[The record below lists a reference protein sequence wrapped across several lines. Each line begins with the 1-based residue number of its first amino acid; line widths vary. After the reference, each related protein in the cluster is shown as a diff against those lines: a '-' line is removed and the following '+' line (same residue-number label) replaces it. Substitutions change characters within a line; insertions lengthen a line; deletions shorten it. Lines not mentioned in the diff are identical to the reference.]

1 MLEPQQL
8 SLGVT
13 LSDDA
18 TFDNF
23 HAPAG
28 SSNAQALALVRAQ
41 AEGCGEQLVFLWGA
55 PGVGLTHLLQAGC
68 HRAHDSGLSFQYLP
82 LEELAG
88 IEPRHLLEGLE
99 RLDYICIDGL
109 DAVAGRADW
118 EEALFH
124 LFNRVREQGH
134 RLLLA
139 ANKGPHQL
147 PIGLADLRSRL
158 QWGLTWQLQ
167 ALDDADKQQALRQRA
182 RARGL
187 ELSDEVAHYI
197 LQRVSR
203 NMDELVRSL
212 QRLDQASLA
221 EQRKLTI
228 PFVKKVLSI

>member
-13 LSDDA
+13 LNDDA

-23 HAPAG
+23 HAPLG
-28 SSNAQALALVRAQ
+28 SPNAQALALVRAQ
-41 AEGCGEQLVFLWGA
+41 AEGRGEQVVFLWGA
-55 PGVGLTHLLQAGC
+55 SGVGLTHLLQAGC
-68 HRAHDSGLSFQYLP
+68 RSAQDWGFSFQYLP
-82 LEELAG
+82 LEELVEV
-88 IEPRHLLEGLE
+88 EPQHLLEGLE
-99 RLDYICIDGL
+99 ALDYVCIDNL
-109 DAVAGRADW
+109 DAIVGRADW

-124 LFNRVREQGH
+124 LFNQLREQGR

-147 PIGLADLRSRL
+147 PIELADLSSRL
-158 QWGLTWQLQ
+158 QWGVTWHLQ
-167 ALDDADKQQALRQRA
+167 PLDDADKQQALRQRA

-197 LQRVSR
+197 MQRVSR
-203 NMDELVRSL
+203 DMDELLRSL

-221 EQRKLTI
+221 ERRKLTI
-228 PFVKKVLSI
+228 PFVKKVLST

>member
-13 LSDDA
+13 LNDDA

-41 AEGCGEQLVFLWGA
+41 AEGRGEPLVFLWGV

-68 HRAHDSGLSFQYLP
+68 HSAHDMGLSFQYLP
-82 LEELAG
+82 LAELAEVDPG
-88 IEPRHLLEGLE
+88 HLLEGLE
-99 RLDYICIDGL
+99 ALDYICIDNL
-109 DAVAGRADW
+109 EVVAGRVDW

-147 PIGLADLRSRL
+147 PIGLADLRSRM
-158 QWGLTWQLQ
+158 QWGVTWQLLP
-167 ALDDADKQQALRQRA
+167 LDDADKQQALRQRA

-187 ELSDEVAHYI
+187 ELSEEVAQYI

-203 NMDELVRSL
+203 DMDELFRSL
-212 QRLDQASLA
+212 QLLDQASLA